1 MTWGVTRRGWLG
13 LLPGLAGCATLRATP
28 PVTPLPSDEA
38 FAWPSVLREAVDGE
52 GRVDFRRLR
61 AERGALDVAVA
72 GIGRRAPGNRPAEFP
87 TRADVLAFHIN
98 AYNALAMYNVV
109 RSEPPPR
116 LGLLDRVEFFKLT
129 KVVVG
134 EQEISLYDYENDVIR
149 PLGEERVHVALNC
162 MARSCPR
169 LPRTPFTAEGL
180 DAQLDAASREFF
192 NDAKHVQV
200 DEGRRVVRLSSILD
214 FYPQDFLRRAP
225 TLVAYAN
232 RYRAVPLPGDY
243 KVEFIPYDWTL
254 NAQPP
259 GVRAA

>member
-1 MTWGVTRRGWLG
+1 MTRRGWLG
-13 LLPGLAGCATLRATP
+13 LAPLLGGCSTLRATP
-28 PVTPLPSDEA
+28 PVTPLPVDEA
-38 FAWPSVLREAVDGE
+38 FAWPEVLRQFVDGE
-52 GRVDFRRLR
+52 GRVDFRRLA
-61 AERGALDVAVA
+61 AERGPLDIVVA
-72 GIGRRAPGNRPAEFP
+72 GIGRRAPNNRPDLFP

-98 AYNALAMYNVV
+98 AYNALAMFNVV
-109 RSEPPPR
+109 RSAPPPR

-129 KVVVG
+129 KLVVG
-134 EQEISLYDYENDVIR
+134 EQPISLYDYENDVIR

-192 NDAKHVQV
+192 NDPKHVEV
-200 DEGRRVVRLSSILD
+200 DDARRVVRLSSILD
-214 FYPQDFLRRAP
+214 FYPADFLRRAP

-232 RYRAVPLPGDY
+232 LYRMTPIPAGY

-254 NAQPP
+254 NAQP
-259 GVRAA
+259 